1 MTDSTSDPTPNDIHR
16 YILETYPD
24 TIVAAIE
31 GGTFYSCDPANFPN
45 FATVV
50 TSDAFDDASN
60 LSREGAYR
68 LNIGLSRDTFQK
80 LVGDQEAPDYTAL
93 DQLMP
98 HPVYA
103 KQHYVSV
110 LNPSA
115 TTFEGGQATARGG
128 ACADRRSIR
137 QAGGWTCQP
146 WRPST
151 SVASPA
157 PGLRRPGPG
166 CYTRCRPGHR
176 GRRAAFV

>member
-1 MTDSTSDPTPNDIHR
+1 MSDSTSDPTPDDIHR

-60 LSREGAYR
+60 LSRPDAYR
-68 LNIGLSRDTFQK
+68 LNIGLSRDTFQG
-80 LVGDQEAPDYTAL
+80 LVGDQADPDYTAL
-93 DQLMP
+93 DRLMP

-103 KQHYVSV
+103 KQHYVSI

-115 TTFEGGQATARGG
+115 ATFEEVIKPLLEEAHARTA
-128 ACADRRSIR
+128 AQYARRK
-137 QAGGWTCQP
+137 AG
-146 WRPST
+146 R
-151 SVASPA
+151 AS
-157 PGLRRPGPG
+157 
-166 CYTRCRPGHR
+166 
-176 GRRAAFV
+176 RRAT